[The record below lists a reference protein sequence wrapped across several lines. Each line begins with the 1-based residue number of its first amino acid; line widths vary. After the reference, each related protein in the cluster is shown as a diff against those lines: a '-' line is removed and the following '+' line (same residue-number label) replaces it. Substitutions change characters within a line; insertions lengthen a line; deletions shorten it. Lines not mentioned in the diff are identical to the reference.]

1 MLTKYYDTML
11 TKPFDALD
19 PFRLLDD
26 VYGSSWNLKSTS
38 SSYRVNA
45 TDTGLELST
54 DLPGVKSKD
63 LSVQVT
69 GRTVTISGKLR
80 GQDFKN
86 SYRVSK
92 DYDVETAA
100 ASLEDGVLTLTFE
113 KAADAQPR
121 TIEIDVK

>member
-26 VYGSSWNLKSTS
+26 VYGPSWNLKSSS
-38 SSYRVNA
+38 SSYRVNT
-45 TDTGLELST
+45 TDVGLELST

-69 GRTVTISGKLR
+69 GRTVSVFGKLR
-80 GQDFKN
+80 GEDFKH
-86 SYRVSK
+86 SYRVSR
-92 DYDVETAA
+92 DYDVETAS

-113 KAADAQPR
+113 KSSTSQPR
-121 TIEIDVK
+121 TIDIVVK